1 MAPQPKAKFSQ
12 WIASLSKA
20 QTVPAAAA
28 IPSCTLE
35 SLPAELIH
43 YILDDLP
50 VSSVLL
56 LLSVHKPG
64 SYLHRCVLCHPLY
77 RQVFN
82 RQEALTTARDCF
94 VLLYEVATSVR
105 LWPVDLGVLDR
116 RHEHGSLLMDCISPC
131 KECLDVLRKGL
142 CDVTMQKTVE
152 MIGSLSVEQ
161 RENTEGYEEV
171 SLTTTPATEKEK
183 R

>member
-1 MAPQPKAKFSQ
+1 MAPQLEAKVSREMTPHSN
-12 WIASLSKA
+12 AS
-20 QTVPAAAA
+20 TVPTAVV

-43 YILDDLP
+43 YILDGLP
-50 VSSVLL
+50 VCSVLL
-56 LLSVHKPG
+56 LLSSHKPG

-77 RQVFN
+77 RQVFD
-82 RQEALTTARDCF
+82 RQEALTTARECF
-94 VLLYEVATSVR
+94 VLLYEVATTVH

-116 RHEHGSLLMDCISPC
+116 RHEHGSLLMDCINPC
-131 KECLDVLRKGL
+131 KECLEVLRKGL
-142 CDVTMQKTVE
+142 CDVTVQKTVE
-152 MIGSLSVEQ
+152 IMGSLAVEQ

-171 SLTTTPATEKEK
+171 SLTTMLATE